1 VVTQQGATLQSIAY
15 KTHRERREM
24 CGKTLILGLGN
35 TLLGDEGV
43 GVHSVNRLQQEKSPS
58 RDVVLMD
65 GGTLSFVLAGPI
77 EEAGSL
83 IVIDAAQLGS
93 PPGSVQVFEGAEM
106 DRFVANSRH
115 KSVHEVTLFDL
126 LTIAH
131 LSGDLPSRRAL
142 IGVQPEH
149 IDWSDSLSTSVAAAV
164 PKVCDSV
171 RDVLLRWTP
180 ANPNPVTQMGLAL

>member
-1 VVTQQGATLQSIAY
+1 
-15 KTHRERREM
+15 M